1 MKSWASY
8 PKHGVS
14 EQLLIQYFMKNCYR
28 WKRRW
33 MLTPTQHGIP
43 EQLILYFYKGMLPM
57 EKKMMDATGRSAI
70 VNKTP

>member
-14 EQLLIQYFMKNCYR
+14 EQLLIQYFMNCYR

-33 MLTPTQHGIP
+33 MLMPTQHWIP
-43 EQLILYFYKGMLPM
+43 EQLIQYFYKRMLPM
-57 EKKMMDATGRSAI
+57 EKKMMDATDRSAL